1 MCRPASTITY
11 EPRVKGRYYLKPVR
25 YSANFELSTD
35 ARKPLSFDAGYGF
48 STQPAIGTVENAIE
62 IGANLRLGQ
71 QFVFNYEIEGHKS
84 KNERGYVM
92 NNSAGDTITFARR
105 DVTSAVNTLSASYI
119 FNYKT
124 SLTLRMRHY
133 WSGSGQ

>member
-1 MCRPASTITY
+1 MLFKNNYYFHTNGSVSSRQYNYY

-48 STQPAIGTVENAIE
+48 STQPAIRSMENAIE

-84 KNERGYVM
+84 
-92 NNSAGDTITFARR
+92 
-105 DVTSAVNTLSASYI
+105 
-119 FNYKT
+119 
-124 SLTLRMRHY
+124 
-133 WSGSGQ
+133 